1 MTLTDLLHDLERGR
15 FYGSIEIKYE
25 SGHVTLIRKTESLKL
40 SEPDF
45 RNTRGEADEHKPTR

>member
-45 RNTRGEADEHKPTR
+45 RNNRGTDEHKSR